1 MSPSLT
7 RFSVRA
13 LAALAVAWFAGS
25 AFAQEKERNYSL
37 TDETSEVLSTT
48 YKTAAE
54 AKNFDA
60 ALEAVNRQLGKLKD
74 PTSFDAAVLLQI
86 KAQTLLQK
94 SDFANA
100 IAPLEQALK
109 LSDSHTP
116 NYFEER
122 TTLEFLYFL
131 AQLYFQEAANSKN
144 QSAVGGYFDKAEAYM
159 DRWMKLNKK
168 PNPDALLFYAS
179 LLFNRAAQ
187 DQDHPDIPAVKR
199 ALEVVD
205 KAMHMS
211 TRPKDNLYL
220 LKLVCLQ
227 HLNRNAEAVELLEL
241 LVKQKPDNK
250 NYWQQL
256 AALYLQQ
263 QKDIR
268 AILAFE
274 RAQANGFMNTPK
286 DNFNLVGIHFNI
298 GQYERAAEL
307 LDKGLHNGSIENE
320 EKNWELLAYSYQQLN
335 RDFKAIDT
343 LKEAAKV
350 FPKSNGQLE
359 YLIAQNY
366 YTMEKLDD
374 ALPFLQASVKKGGGN
389 KPHSTY
395 LFLAFIA
402 YELKKFDIALD
413 AANRAIAT
421 PEGKVEGQR
430 MKQAIEDLIK
440 EREAKAA
447 KAL

>member
-1 MSPSLT
+1 MSSSLS
-7 RFSVRA
+7 RFSVRT
-13 LAALAVAWFAGS
+13 LAALAVALLTGS
-25 AFAQEKERNYSL
+25 AFAQQAEKPYNL
-37 TDETSEVLSTT
+37 TEPVSEFLGGA

-54 AKNFDA
+54 AKNYDA
-60 ALEAVNRQLGKLKD
+60 VLTGIDAQMAKLKD
-74 PTSFDAAVLLQI
+74 SSSFDAAVLLQI

-94 SDFANA
+94 TEYSAA
-100 IAPLEQALK
+100 IAPLEQALQ
-109 LSDSHTP
+109 LSESHTP

-131 AQLYFQEAANSKN
+131 AQLYYQEATTSKN
-144 QSAVGGYFDKAEAYM
+144 PALIGGYFEKADLYM
-159 DRWMKLNKK
+159 GRWMKLNKK

-187 DQDHPDIPAVKR
+187 DSEHPDIGAVKKALDIVDR
-199 ALEVVD
+199 A
-205 KAMHMS
+205 MRMS

-227 HLNRNAEAVELLEL
+227 HLNRNAEATELLEL
-241 LVKQKPDNK
+241 LVKQHPDNR

-256 AALYLQQ
+256 AALYLGQQ
-263 QKDIR
+263 QDIR

-274 RAQANGFMNTPK
+274 RAQSNGFMNAPK

-307 LDKGLHNGSIENE
+307 LEKGLHNGSIENE
-320 EKNWELLAYSYQQLN
+320 QKNWELLAYSYQQLN

-350 FPKSNGQLE
+350 FPNANGQLE

-366 YTMEKLDD
+366 YAMEKLDE

-413 AANRAIAT
+413 AAERAINT
-421 PEGKVEGQR
+421 TEGKAEGTR
-430 MKQAIEDLIK
+430 MKQAIQDLIK